1 LKLFFYFLFYNENLE
16 LKLLDSTF
24 GPDFLTSLFNE
35 MKEPGTNY
43 VCLDKIIKEFD
54 VYRKEGN

>member
-1 LKLFFYFLFYNENLE
+1 MMKNLE

-24 GPDFLTSLFNE
+24 SPEFLTSLFNE

-43 VCLDKIIKEFD
+43 VSLDKIIKEFD